1 MLQVKML
8 LTNRGSY
15 DLKRMGL
22 PLINAERKTDAPIL
36 AHLF

>member
-22 PLINAERKTDAPIL
+22 LLPVQNAKQMRQS
-36 AHLF
+36 